1 VKKSTSVKVAT
12 ALGAATLL
20 AVAAPLAASAHV
32 TVAPTST
39 AASSYSVLTFAVGH
53 GCDGSPTTALTFSV
67 PDSIASV
74 TPTVN
79 PGWTIAQNDN
89 SVVYTADEPLVDGQR
104 TTFELSV
111 KLPDLPAGEQLDF
124 PVLQECEV
132 GSTDWSE
139 VQAAGE
145 DEPAHPAPSIVLTE
159 ATGDGHG
166 HGGDA
171 AVAGSDQESA
181 AYASGNEASVGSAE
195 DPLARILGI
204 AGLALGAVG
213 LIIGLAS
220 RRREASK

>member
-1 VKKSTSVKVAT
+1 VKKSTPVKVAT

-67 PDSIASV
+67 PASIPSV

-79 PGWTIAQNDN
+79 PGWTITQNDN

-124 PVLQECEV
+124 PVLQECVV

-139 VQAAGE
+139 VQAAGD
-145 DEPAHPAPSIVLTE
+145 DEPAHPAPSIVLTD

-166 HGGDA
+166 GDTTA
-171 AVAGSDQESA
+171 AGSDQESA
-181 AYASGNEASVGSAE
+181 ASASGSDASAGSTE
-195 DPLARILGI
+195 DPLARVLGI

-213 LIIGLAS
+213 LILGLAS